1 MWSEGIDFNILT
13 YLHECKNASK
23 YFILFKDQLVIY
35 NNITNSRITLQKE
48 EKILRRIW
56 IRGKWN
62 IKRKSEL

>member
-1 MWSEGIDFNILT
+1 MWSEGIHFNILT
-13 YLHECKNASK
+13 YRYEGKNVSK

>member
-1 MWSEGIDFNILT
+1 MWSEGIHFNILT
-13 YLHECKNASK
+13 YLYEGKNVSK

-35 NNITNSRITLQKE
+35 NNITNSRITLKKE